1 MSCISELFFIFADR
15 KLKTIMRNLSIYLLT
30 LAAVLL
36 MGCKQN
42 EPKYIIGVSQCSED
56 IWRDWQNA
64 EMRMEANFHE
74 GVELRF
80 TAAHDDSE
88 LQSKQIDSLV
98 ESGIN
103 LLIVAPNQLSTV
115 SPAIDRAYD
124 KGIPVIVFERKT
136 DSRKYSA
143 FVSADNY
150 EMGHL
155 MGEYIATQ
163 LGGKGQIMEVKGLK
177 GSSPAEERYNGF
189 HVALAAY
196 PGIEVVAELQGD
208 WTEPTAYQ
216 AVKNWKGDMN
226 SIDLVFGHNDRSAL
240 GARKA
245 FEERGAKLPMF
256 CGIDALPGPDG
267 GIQQV
272 RDSLLD
278 ASYIYP
284 TRGDQLLQLAI
295 DILDGK
301 QYPKETMLTS
311 ALVTRDNATVLLL
324 ESDEVVRQAHNLNK
338 LQKKAASYLEQ
349 LSTQRTISLLALVL
363 LALLVLILVLFILYH
378 RSRVSA
384 QRERIVNNLWNM
396 KAPAESVRPADQQ
409 PTVAHPV
416 VQPEDEAA
424 ESAKEPLFI
433 VRFKDV
439 VEARLSDSDLTVDDL
454 AAAMN
459 LSRVQLYRKVKTIS
473 GSSPVELLRS
483 ARLNRG
489 YQLLVKGD
497 KTIAEVAYEVGFTA
511 PSYFTKCFKDEFG
524 ISPSDLS

>member
-1 MSCISELFFIFADR
+1 MK
-15 KLKTIMRNLSIYLLT
+15 KLSTYLLMLT
-30 LAAVLL
+30 AILL
-36 MGCKQN
+36 MGCRQN

-56 IWRDWQNA
+56 IWRNWQNA
-64 EMRMEANFHE
+64 EMKMEANFHE

-80 TAAHDDSE
+80 TAANDDSE
-88 LQSKQIDSLV
+88 LQSRQIDSLV

-103 LLIVAPNQLSTV
+103 LLIVAPNQLTSV

-136 DSRKYSA
+136 NSRKYTA

-150 EMGHL
+150 EMGH
-155 MGEYIATQ
+155 MIGEFVASK
-163 LGGKGQIMEVKGLK
+163 LGGKGNIMEVMGLK
-177 GSSPAEERYNGF
+177 GSSPAAERYNGF
-189 HVALAAY
+189 HVAIASY
-196 PGIEVVAELQGD
+196 PGIKVVAELQGD
-208 WTEPTAYQ
+208 WTESTANEV
-216 AVKNWKGDMN
+216 VKNWQGDLN

-245 FEERGAKLPMF
+245 FKECGARLPMF
-256 CGIDALPGPDG
+256 CGIDGLPGPDG
-267 GIQQV
+267 GIQMV

-295 DILDGK
+295 AILNGERF
-301 QYPKETMLTS
+301 PKETMLVS
-311 ALVTRDNATVLLL
+311 ALVTQENATVLQL
-324 ESDEVVRQAHNLNK
+324 ESDEVVRQAENLDK
-338 LQKKAASYLEQ
+338 MQTKAKGYMEQ
-349 LSTQRTISLLALVL
+349 LATQRIISLLVVVL
-363 LALLVLILVLFILYH
+363 LALLVLILVLFILYY
-378 RSRVSA
+378 RRKISA

-396 KAPAESVRPADQQ
+396 EAPAEQLQSVVQQ
-409 PTVAHPV
+409 PVTTKPTH
-416 VQPEDEAA
+416 
-424 ESAKEPLFI
+424 ESENDDVEPAKESLFI
-433 VRFKDV
+433 IRFKDV
-439 VEARLSDSDLTVDDL
+439 VEARLSDSDLSVDDL

-459 LSRVQLYRKVKTIS
+459 LSRVQLYRKVKAIS
-473 GSSPVELLRS
+473 GSSPVELLRT

-497 KTIAEVAYEVGFTA
+497 KTISEVAYEVGFTA